1 MFVFFVYCVESRR
14 RVPFLHI
21 FKFTLLTEPFHDL
34 YSTVFAEILLG
45 GCIILNLDP
54 DKAVVDGVDDKEL

>member
-1 MFVFFVYCVESRR
+1 MYCVESRR

-21 FKFTLLTEPFHDL
+21 FKFASLTEPFHDL

-45 GCIILNLDP
+45 GCRILNLDP
-54 DKAVVDGVDDKEL
+54 DKAVVDGVDDQEL